1 MDNLWLEWLID
12 KFITEETQIRCCGS
26 CQGGCANPAV
36 CFICCGYTQ
45 KTLEEYINLKGKDN
59 LLVEFEIDLYD
70 DYFGGKK

>member
-26 CQGGCANPAV
+26 CQGGCTNPAV
-36 CFICCGYTQ
+36 CFLCCGYTQ
-45 KTLEEYINLKGKDN
+45 KTLEEYINSKGKDN
-59 LLVEFEIDLYD
+59 LLVEFEADLYK